1 MNFELSDEQR
11 QLQSTIR
18 EFAQAEIAPQAAE
31 WDRDQT
37 FPIEVNRK
45 LGALGA
51 MGLSFPEEY
60 GGLNAGTLAQ
70 ALVIEELAR
79 VDSSVA
85 ITVGANVSLG
95 GAPLLLFGSE
105 EQKQHWLVPLTQGEL
120 LGAFVSTEPCN
131 GSDVAAC
138 QTRAF
143 EIGESFVLNGN

>member
-1 MNFELSDEQR
+1 
-11 QLQSTIR
+11 QSSIR
-18 EFAQAEIAPQAAE
+18 EFAQDEIAPLAAD

-37 FPIEVNRK
+37 FPIEVIRK
-45 LGALGA
+45 LGDIGA

-85 ITVGANVSLG
+85 ITVGASVSLG

-105 EQKQHWLVPLTQGEL
+105 EQKQHWLVP
-120 LGAFVSTEPCN
+120 
-131 GSDVAAC
+131 
-138 QTRAF
+138 
-143 EIGESFVLNGN
+143 